1 MEIVLG
7 IFIGFFIACIGSEV
21 AKQSNWDKWTL
32 KEFKLK
38 QLAELK
44 EFMLYKAEKDAALKE
59 AEKEEKE

>member
-1 MEIVLG
+1 MAIVLG
-7 IFIGFFIACIGSEV
+7 IFIGFFIACIGSEC

-44 EFMLYKAEKDAALKE
+44 EFMLYKAEKEAASEE
-59 AEKEEKE
+59 AEKEEKK